1 MGTHDVGARGWS
13 VPARLAVMMFLQY
26 FALGAWIVPLT
37 RYLQTTPT
45 EAVSAFRPPRPAS
58 ST

>member
-26 FALGAWIVPLT
+26 FASEPG
-37 RYLQTTPT
+37 
-45 EAVSAFRPPRPAS
+45 SFR
-58 ST
+58 